1 MPTNGVRAK
10 TARVRTQAADHKTA
24 RKPDR
29 DQQALWLCSR
39 PHTSV
44 LAGMRH
50 VRRNCSRQ
58 QAAFCDSPF
67 SSGAARSGHAQ
78 IREFRELSARW
89 RLLLKMTGSGDF
101 DNLVDLH
108 HAGLY
113 RFALSLARDEN
124 HAADLTQQTF
134 YIWAAKG
141 HQLQD
146 RSKAKSWL
154 YTTLHREFLAGQRRQ
169 HRFRHYELTEVSSE
183 LPSIDPALVNRLDS
197 QTLLACLA
205 QMDPLF
211 RAPVALFYLE
221 DYAYKEIA
229 DVLEVPLG
237 TVKSRI
243 ARGLA
248 QLQALVSEAF
258 TGGESKGAHR

>member
-1 MPTNGVRAK
+1 
-10 TARVRTQAADHKTA
+10 
-24 RKPDR
+24 
-29 DQQALWLCSR
+29 
-39 PHTSV
+39 
-44 LAGMRH
+44 
-50 VRRNCSRQ
+50 
-58 QAAFCDSPF
+58 
-67 SSGAARSGHAQ
+67 
-78 IREFRELSARW
+78 
-89 RLLLKMTGSGDF
+89 MTGSVDF

-108 HAGLY
+108 YAGLY

-183 LPSIDPALVNRLDS
+183 LPSIDPALVNQLDS

-229 DVLEVPLG
+229 EVLEVPLG

-243 ARGLA
+243 SRGLA
-248 QLQALVSEAF
+248 QLQALVVSKAVP
-258 TGGESKGAHR
+258 GGESKGAPM